1 MFIGTVLSLSKVKLM
16 FRLYLVTIL
25 TKKLSVMGAIN
36 QYVMSITIVKY

>member
-1 MFIGTVLSLSKVKLM
+1 M
-16 FRLYLVTIL
+16 TIL